1 MKITSPSKPM
11 PARNTARLISTED
24 AFAAAIAPAKPEKI
38 EAQNKNAAMSN
49 PL

>member
-1 MKITSPSKPM
+1 MTSPNKPM
-11 PARNTARLISTED
+11 PARKTARDISTED
-24 AFAAAIAPAKPEKI
+24 AFAAAIAPAKPQTI